1 MLQGWNVFAFSCQ
14 LGVQVDLKRG
24 SPILG
29 PPSTYIVD
37 DRSNVVRVQS
47 VFQCSQLLPG
57 RSSSKSIRPR
67 GEHFSLAK
75 KKPKGGITKLWRS
88 CDPKRSSFLRP
99 WGPWVPCPRPVFGS
113 RTTLLGFRP
122 LSSLSADAYCL
133 GELIFRSERHRGEHW
148 LSAADPPSFIATW
161 LENQDISLYILI
173 NTISYIL
180 YHIYIHILW
189 WLLLLWLLFFK
200 KTST

>member
-14 LGVQVDLKRG
+14 LGVQVDFKRG

-67 GEHFSLAK
+67 GEHFSLEK

-88 CDPKRSSFLRP
+88 CDPKRSSFLRRCHAQGQSSAAAP
-99 WGPWVPCPRPVFGS
+99 HFWVSGRCHLYLLMHIASASWSFG
-113 RTTLLGFRP
+113 
-122 LSSLSADAYCL
+122 
-133 GELIFRSERHRGEHW
+133 RSERHRGEHW

-161 LENQDISLYILI
+161 LENQDISWY
-173 NTISYIL
+173 S
-180 YHIYIHILW
+180 H
-189 WLLLLWLLFFK
+189 
-200 KTST
+200 